1 MLLAEGN
8 AVRELFST
16 ADGARLIGWSPT
28 GEIIL
33 ATGKGALA
41 SAPTNVDLVA
51 ISRDGNSR
59 KASLLESTYARTLT
73 MSADGRTVAYTQ
85 NRDERDDI
93 WTLSLAHGA
102 KPKKITANGTTRQ
115 FLTNLRFSPDGKTIF
130 YDKQEETNII
140 SMFENFN

>member
-16 ADGARLIGWSPT
+16 ADGARLHRLVPDRRDHPRDRQGRF
-28 GEIIL
+28 
-33 ATGKGALA
+33 A

-59 KASLLESTYARTLT
+59 KASLLESTSTHGSLT

-93 WTLSLAHGA
+93 WTLSLATVRN
-102 KPKKITANGTTRQ
+102 PKR
-115 FLTNLRFSPDGKTIF
+115 
-130 YDKQEETNII
+130 
-140 SMFENFN
+140 